1 MITTGQGPRAAAGRA
16 RREGTHAFILRLL
29 SRGVRSASPALRFLP
44 KYSYSPLPMNPNNK
58 TLFVVDDDP
67 DACRS
72 AAALASSLGIDCQ
85 AFSSAESFL
94 ESHDPS
100 RPGCVL
106 IDLRLGGMSGFDLQ
120 EQLAA
125 RGSTLPVIVI
135 SAYADVPATVRLMR
149 HGALTV
155 LEKPYQA
162 DELAEAIHLA
172 LEVDDRWRKTRARH
186 RQVQQCVDTLSPRER
201 QTMELIVAGKPNR
214 AIALYLDV
222 SPRTVDR
229 LRAAVFMKMGVETA
243 VELARIVVELQ
254 ASGEAKA
261 EVQSLNTAASGDA
274 ASIG

>member
-1 MITTGQGPRAAAGRA
+1 
-16 RREGTHAFILRLL
+16 
-29 SRGVRSASPALRFLP
+29 
-44 KYSYSPLPMNPNNK
+44 MNTDNK

-72 AAALASSLGIDCQ
+72 AAALASSMGIDCQ

-149 HGALTV
+149 KGALTV

-162 DELAEAIHLA
+162 DELAEAIRLA
-172 LEVDDRWRKTRARH
+172 FEVDDRGRETRARH
-186 RQVQQCVDTLSPRER
+186 RQAQRCIGKLSPRER
-201 QTMELIVAGKPNR
+201 DAMELIVAGKPNR
-214 AIALYLDV
+214 WIARHLGV

-229 LRAAVFMKMGVETA
+229 LRAAVFRKMEVETA
-243 VELARIVVELQ
+243 VELARIVGELR
-254 ASGEAKA
+254 AS
-261 EVQSLNTAASGDA
+261 DA
-274 ASIG
+274 L